1 LANDAGQNKTEQA
14 TPRRIQ
20 EARRRG
26 QVAKSQELTGAFVL
40 LALVTL
46 MATSSDW
53 YIEQFFRLFTLHLR
67 SFPTFNVNEESLVFL
82 ARLELHNMLVLLAP
96 VLAVALIVAVFGN
109 LAQVGFLFAPGSLAP
124 KLERI
129 SPISGLQRIFS
140 TRSLFEL
147 GKACAKVLVVFVLAY
162 LILKAHLLQLFTLT
176 ATTPAAG
183 FVTVTNLLVKLA
195 VTVGVGYLVLALA
208 DFAYQR
214 VTYNRSLMMT
224 RAELKEELKHSEGDP
239 YLKSWIRQRQRQ
251 MALNRIRQ
259 EVPRATVV
267 VTNPTHFAV
276 ALRYE
281 GHQMAAPRVTA
292 KGADLMARLIKDLAR
307 EHNVPVVENRDV
319 ARYLY
324 WKVDVGKEIPVQL
337 YQAVAEILAF
347 VYRLKRHR
355 QSVSGGQ

>member
-1 LANDAGQNKTEQA
+1 MANDAGQNKTEQA

-20 EARRRG
+20 EARRKG

-40 LALVTL
+40 LSLVTL
-46 MATSSDW
+46 MATSSEW
-53 YIEQFFRLFTLHLR
+53 YIEQFYRLFTLHLR
-67 SFPTFNVNEESLVFL
+67 SFSIFNVDERSLVFL
-82 ARLELHNMLVLLAP
+82 VQMELYNMLVLLAP
-96 VLAVALIVAVFGN
+96 MLAVALIIAVLSN

-129 SPISGLQRIFS
+129 SPVSGLQRIFS

-147 GKACAKVLVVFVLAY
+147 GKACAKVLVVFILAY
-162 LILKAHLLQLFTLT
+162 LILKAHMLQLFTLT

-183 FVTVTNLLVKLA
+183 FVTVTKLLVKLT
-195 VTVGVGYLVLALA
+195 VTVGIGYLVLALA

-224 RAELKEELKHSEGDP
+224 RTELKEDLKHAEGDP

-281 GHQMAAPRVTA
+281 GHKMAAPQVVA
-292 KGADLMARLIKDLAR
+292 KGTDRMAALIKDLAR

-347 VYRLKRHR
+347 VYRLKVQKRA
-355 QSVSGGQ
+355 G

>member
-1 LANDAGQNKTEQA
+1 MANDAGQNKTEQA

-20 EARRRG
+20 EARRKG

-40 LALVTL
+40 LSLVTL
-46 MATSSDW
+46 MATSSEW
-53 YIEQFFRLFTLHLR
+53 YIEQFYRLFTLHLR
-67 SFPTFNVNEESLVFL
+67 SFSTFNVDERSLVFL
-82 ARLELHNMLVLLAP
+82 VQMELYNMLVLLAP
-96 VLAVALIVAVFGN
+96 MLAVALIIAVLSN

-129 SPISGLQRIFS
+129 SPVSGLQRIFS

-147 GKACAKVLVVFVLAY
+147 GKACAKVLVVFILAY
-162 LILKAHLLQLFTLT
+162 LILKAHMLQLFTLT

-183 FVTVTNLLVKLA
+183 FVTVTKLLVKLT
-195 VTVGVGYLVLALA
+195 VTVGIGYLVLALA

-224 RAELKEELKHSEGDP
+224 RTELKEDLKHAEGDP

-281 GHQMAAPRVTA
+281 GHKMAAPQVVA
-292 KGADLMARLIKDLAR
+292 KGADRMAALIKDLAR

-347 VYRLKRHR
+347 VYRLKVQKRA
-355 QSVSGGQ
+355 G